1 VRTATLSTGLAGA
14 FLLAVILW
22 TAQAASGPI
31 QWMDNGAYVVR
42 AVGDDLFARELGAL
56 SHPLFH
62 LVSVLV
68 TRAGGVEALALLNA
82 ALMVPMALLV
92 IVTCR
97 ALGAGTNAS
106 ILAACTAVVAHSVFW
121 TATKVEVYALN
132 VTLLLACF
140 WVAFDETLK
149 LNRAARMI
157 AVGALTGLALS
168 VHQLTLVCLPPLYVY
183 LLVRYRTAALFTV
196 VGFLIGLAACY
207 PAIWSVIHVGGD
219 VFQVVRGFLTG
230 ADPGAAQLSGYESS
244 LFRFDL
250 MWEDKAYVMIGLLS
264 FAGVQAW
271 GLLQRPKN
279 AKELVMW
286 AAVILD
292 ALFSLSYRVNDRFT
306 FLLPGA
312 VLLSVL
318 AWVRIDRGM
327 RDTPLRLAG
336 AIPLIVAPPLAFVLL
351 YLASARGLV
360 SLPQH
365 VNALPFRNDVH
376 YFLAP
381 YVKDDSAARFAAAYA
396 RVAPPGATVFA
407 DWTPEGALQSAQAGG
422 GFRGRTVIECSR
434 YPQWRRHPSAP
445 VIYVV
450 RLQPDCGAAGIS
462 NAVRLPLGYAAPAVG
477 AAP

>member
-336 AIPLIVAPPLAFVLL
+336 AIPLIHTTNLPA
-351 YLASARGLV
+351 GLV
-360 SLPQH
+360 
-365 VNALPFRNDVH
+365 AGR
-376 YFLAP
+376 
-381 YVKDDSAARFAAAYA
+381 
-396 RVAPPGATVFA
+396 PPPR
-407 DWTPEGALQSAQAGG
+407 WAGNKP
-422 GFRGRTVIECSR
+422 RG
-434 YPQWRRHPSAP
+434 
-445 VIYVV
+445 
-450 RLQPDCGAAGIS
+450 
-462 NAVRLPLGYAAPAVG
+462 
-477 AAP
+477 